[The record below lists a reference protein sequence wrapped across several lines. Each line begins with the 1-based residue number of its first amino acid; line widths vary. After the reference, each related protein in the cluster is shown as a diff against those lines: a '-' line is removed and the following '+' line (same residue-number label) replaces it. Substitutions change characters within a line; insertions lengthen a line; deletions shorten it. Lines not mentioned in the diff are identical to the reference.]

1 MASSQWNPLFTQ
13 QSGSSCPY
21 FCFAI
26 RVISSVTRCFGSQN
40 CRARRSGIRA
50 SVLPLGDLQSV
61 ARIGSQTTSTRTF
74 RSGYRARSCSA
85 AEDPRRQPG
94 QVGDS
99 SNTIRGKSASPS
111 KAAANSRK
119 SAFESTVRGSWPG
132 GTEEGPQRYKTA
144 KSKTSA
150 ITVPI
155 TALFFISRTD
165 QQ

>member
-1 MASSQWNPLFTQ
+1 MASSQWNPFFTQ
-13 QSGSSCPY
+13 QSGSNCPN

-26 RVISSVTRCFGSQN
+26 RVSSSVTRCFGSQN

-50 SVLPLGDLQSV
+50 SVLPLGGLQSL

-74 RSGYRARSCSA
+74 RPGYRARSCWA

-99 SNTIRGKSASPS
+99 SNTIRETSASLS

-132 GTEEGPQRYKTA
+132 GTEEGPQRYTTA
-144 KSKTSA
+144 KSKTTA
-150 ITVPI
+150 ATATI
-155 TALFFISRTD
+155 TALLFISRTD